1 MKALI
6 YKDLFL
12 LKRKGILFS
21 MLVDILI
28 CIPVGLIF
36 HNIYAAA
43 LILCLTYPVGATA
56 FMAQTIEVDEKCDFN
71 KIAISLPLTKNEI
84 VLSKWMSSFLYLGI
98 YLIVG
103 LIFGFVHNGIYQY
116 TSISMILLLWFV
128 GVLIGL
134 IMLSLNAVGFFL
146 FGAKKGTYMYLVIVI
161 LSIIGYL
168 GIYFG
173 IDMNIF
179 IEFKVPTLLFVGT
192 VITFIVCFIN
202 YIITL
207 KLYMR
212 KYS

>member
-21 MLVDILI
+21 ALIDFLI

-43 LILCLTYPVGATA
+43 LILCLTYPVGATG
-56 FMAQTIEVDEKCDFN
+56 FMAQTMEVDEKCDFN

-84 VLSKWMSSFLYLGI
+84 VLSKWISSSFYLGI

-103 LIFGFVHNGIYQY
+103 LIFGLVHNGIYQY
-116 TSISMILLLWFV
+116 TSVSMILLLWFA
-128 GVLIGL
+128 GVLIGF
-134 IMLSLNAVGFFL
+134 IMLSINAVGFFM
-146 FGAKKGTYMYLVIVI
+146 FGAKKGTYMYLIIVV
-161 LSIIGYL
+161 LSIVGYL

-173 IDMNIF
+173 IDMNMF
-179 IEFKVPTLLFVGT
+179 LEFKTSTLLLIGIVT
-192 VITFIVCFIN
+192 TFIVCYIN
-202 YIITL
+202 YTITV
-207 KLYMR
+207 KLFTR

>member
-21 MLVDILI
+21 MLVDIFI

-43 LILCLTYPVGATA
+43 LILCLTYPVGATG
-56 FMAQTIEVDEKCDFN
+56 FMAQIMEMDEKCDFD
-71 KIAISLPLTKNEI
+71 KVAISLPLTKSEI
-84 VLSKWMSSFLYLGI
+84 VLSKWISSFLYLGI
-98 YLIVG
+98 YLVVG
-103 LIFGFVHNGIYQY
+103 LIFGLVHNSIYQY
-116 TSISMILLLWFV
+116 TSFSMIMLLWFV
-128 GVLIGL
+128 GVLIGF
-134 IMLSLNAVGFFL
+134 IMLSINAVGFFL
-146 FGAKKGTYMYLVIVI
+146 FGAKKGTYMYLVIVV

-179 IEFKVPTLLFVGT
+179 IELKVPTLLFIGS
-192 VITFIVCFIN
+192 VITFIICFIN
-202 YIITL
+202 YTITL
-207 KLYMR
+207 KLYIR